1 VADLDLGDGTVACTY
16 KKVSVGEKLHTV
28 DSLGEQSVGWADTL
42 EESAIE
48 VDLNDITSECTH
60 VGTLVVGGN
69 ANALVDSLDGAHG
82 EILEQNLLLGVVDVP
97 DADAIV
103 VDGDELLVCVV
114 EEGDF
119 VGDVHADSMPAN
131 GLATVSFP
139 DYELV
144 VILAAER
151 CQVVFVV
158 GEGETLD

>member
-1 VADLDLGDGTVACTY
+1 MADLDLGDGTVACTY

-69 ANALVDSLDGAHG
+69 ADALVDSLDGAHG

-103 VDGDELLVCVV
+103 VDGHQLFSGVV
-114 EEGDF
+114 EEGDL
-119 VGDVHADSMPAN
+119 VGDVHAN
-131 GLATVSFP
+131 GVST
-139 DYELV
+139 DCLST
-144 VILAAER
+144 ISLI
-151 CQVVFVV
+151 
-158 GEGETLD
+158 